1 MDPNCLPP
9 TLPDGWARSADGVDL
24 PEGCV
29 VGGRDLGGWTI
40 VPDAERTDG
49 LTLATRTVT
58 ERLPRLSVTGL
69 ARRSSSRETLPLR
82 DEDVL
87 EAAWLRG
94 DAPSEEKE
102 SVAQDAGAEPKAAPA
117 EAPCTVPDPDEPL
130 PLPEVRELILARV
143 CAG

>member
-24 PEGCV
+24 PDGCV

-69 ARRSSSRETLPLR
+69 ARRSSSRETLLLR

-94 DAPSEEKE
+94 DAPSGPEP
-102 SVAQDAGAEPKAAPA
+102 VAQDGGAEPKAAPA
-117 EAPCTVPDPDEPL
+117 GAPCAPPDPDEPL
-130 PLPEVRELILARV
+130 TLPEVRELILARV